1 MGLRK
6 LISKIIM
13 NDRGIS
19 IALSKK
25 RVMLS
30 EALSRNMRHT
40 VKYGPFKGLR
50 FTQESWWW
58 GAADRSSM
66 LLGIYEK
73 EVLEALM
80 KVPKKYNVFID
91 LGAADGYYSIG
102 TLVSKKFKKGY
113 SFEMSDKGRQ
123 VILKN
128 AILNKV
134 DKSLNIFSEAKKDF
148 YKAIPRSDLDKA
160 IFLVD
165 IEGGEFNLFDKKVF
179 NDLKKSIIFIEI
191 HDWFFKDGD
200 KKLNKLISD
209 AKKFFN
215 ISKLTT
221 SSRDLSVFPELSKLH
236 DSERWLIASEGRH
249 RLMVWLRFDPK

>member
-1 MGLRK
+1 M
-6 LISKIIM
+6 
-13 NDRGIS
+13 S

-58 GAADRSSM
+58 GGSERSAM
-66 LLGIYEK
+66 LVGIYEK

-80 KVPKKYNVFID
+80 HAPNKYNVFID
-91 LGAADGYYSIG
+91 LGAADGYYSVG
-102 TLVSKKFKKGY
+102 TLVSKKFEKGY
-113 SFEMSDKGRQ
+113 SFEISDKGRE

-134 DKSLNIFSEAKKDF
+134 NKSLNVFGEAKKDF
-148 YKAIPRSDLDKA
+148 YSVISRHNLDKA
-160 IFLVD
+160 VILVD

-179 NDLKKSIIFIEI
+179 SDLKKSIIFIEI
-191 HDWFFKDGD
+191 HDWFFKDGE
-200 KKLNKLISD
+200 KKLNKLMND
-209 AKKFFN
+209 AKTFFN
-215 ISKLTT
+215 ITKLTT
-221 SSRDLSVFPELSKLH
+221 TSRDLSVFPELSQ
-236 DSERWLIASEGRH
+236 IT
-249 RLMVWLRFDPK
+249 